1 MVPLYH
7 WLFNVF
13 DFYSEELYILL
24 LPSAHFWNVKKGT
37 REVKTIRNYDCP
49 LDDAHPVAR
58 FLLLVPSCHI
68 FLDICCWAFLVIYLR
83 STITSDYTLH
93 SSGQWTPASDSY
105 FSSDIGMSAIMKGID
120 IWYFMSTMYHK
131 VRRNGMKC
139 NQTISCIL
147 SFHSSLL
154 HSWVMSKMKE
164 KTSF

>member
-1 MVPLYH
+1 M
-7 WLFNVF
+7 
-13 DFYSEELYILL
+13 IL
-24 LPSAHFWNVKKGT
+24 
-37 REVKTIRNYDCP
+37 DCP

-120 IWYFMSTMYHK
+120 IWYFMSTLYHK
-131 VRRNGMKC
+131 VRRNG
-139 NQTISCIL
+139 NFETRLYLASCLFIVHFFIVEWCQKWKKKQVFKKYSVTFL
-147 SFHSSLL
+147 IIIYF
-154 HSWVMSKMKE
+154 
-164 KTSF
+164 F

>member
-1 MVPLYH
+1 MYLTSIRKNSTFFFFLQLTFETSRKGQEK
-7 WLFNVF
+7 WKQ
-13 DFYSEELYILL
+13 SGIMIL
-24 LPSAHFWNVKKGT
+24 
-37 REVKTIRNYDCP
+37 DCP

-93 SSGQWTPASDSY
+93 CSGQWTPASDSY

-120 IWYFMSTMYHK
+120 IWYFMSTMDHK
-131 VRRNGMKC
+131 VKKKWKFW